1 MKNWKNLTLSVIFLF
16 LAFLTAIPVLSQSDK
31 PAPTQ
36 APATKPATKPT
47 TSAAVHEQQLDDAG
61 SRVFAQN
68 CGRCH
73 TPPDCFSPHISGTI
87 VMHMRA
93 RASLSKKDEQDLL
106 RFLNP

>member
-1 MKNWKNLTLSVIFLF
+1 MKSWKHFLPLSVIFL
-16 LAFLTAIPVLSQSDK
+16 AAAIPLLSQSDK
-31 PAPTQ
+31 PATLK
-36 APATKPATKPT
+36 PADTKPAT
-47 TSAAVHEQQLDDAG
+47 AASVHEKQLDDAG